1 MKITIKILLVLSC
14 LIVLLSIFII
24 SCSRESTFEEF
35 VISSEID
42 DDYNAPIYP
51 REEYVEGNIKG
62 NIYAVIK
69 IIGANRDNNYKF
81 VWINNDTDEIL
92 FEDTDK
98 YSSQEKGFSQGYFY
112 SFIDTENITLTPG
125 EYRVDF
131 YNNNDLK
138 STVYFKV
145 RS

>member
-1 MKITIKILLVLSC
+1 MKIKGKIVFAFLCLIILLSMFSV
-14 LIVLLSIFII
+14 
-24 SCSRESTFEEF
+24 SCSREATFEAF

-69 IIGANRDNNYKF
+69 VIGANRDNTFKF
-81 VWINNDTDEIL
+81 AWINNDTDEIL
-92 FEDTDK
+92 FEDTNK
-98 YSSQEKGFSQGYFY
+98 YSSQEKGFLQGYFY
-112 SFIDTENITLTPG
+112 SFIDSENTSLTPG
-125 EYRVDF
+125 QYRVEF
-131 YNNNDLK
+131 YNNNELK